1 MPLYGLR
8 NDGDIFDLFTDQTE
22 AEFALLDIA
31 ADEPD
36 LAIGRDVV
44 ELDVRVRR
52 VVRRS
57 V

>member
-1 MPLYGLR
+1 MLLYGLR